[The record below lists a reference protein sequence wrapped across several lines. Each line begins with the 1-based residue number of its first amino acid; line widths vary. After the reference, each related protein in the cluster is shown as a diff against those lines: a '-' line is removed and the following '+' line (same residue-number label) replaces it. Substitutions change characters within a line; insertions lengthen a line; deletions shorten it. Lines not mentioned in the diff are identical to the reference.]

1 MKKEDVNNTHIKVTS
16 LEMIIANLLVVVLVD
31 DVDVE
36 GGGCVVATVVVSVAI
51 VVVLVLAI
59 GLLVGFLVGL
69 SVGYSVGSG
78 TGTNGLQ

>member
-1 MKKEDVNNTHIKVTS
+1 MLTTHMIKVTI
-16 LEMIIANLLVVVLVD
+16 LEMILANSLVVVLVD
-31 DVDVE
+31 DVEVE

-51 VVVLVLAI
+51 VVATVVDAK

-69 SVGYSVGSG
+69 SVGCSVGSG